1 MVADREPRLMELLY
15 LPADKDSRPLTWFAQ
30 SSFTSL
36 SLDYSLSP
44 PPSLSQRKDKGVRRK
59 EALATVT
66 LSLSAVLSPGRLHSH
81 QSYLSALEAH
91 GMSHYLAGDSHNTGS
106 GVNLVSDIPG
116 FTWHPSPNGS
126 GSGSIVWTV
135 ILQPGEQLI
144 ATLPCVVQHRHRD
157 GHAADASRGVNVPP
171 AVVSVCSDNGSG
183 SSGSSGSGTPLRCW
197 IIDTQGQTV
206 QAPIPD
212 FPMPFHVITLV
223 STALAFLVGSL
234 VNVIFRGNGKK
245 EKAVSKTKARSEE
258 ALETPIAKL
267 TTVQDLTAEYTK

>member
-1 MVADREPRLMELLY
+1 MLEVSSPLPVDGSTFAQIRHAFGPYCPGFSSSSGKDSNSGDTENMPLTRQKPFRFSNTTIMQYAPEAPVCTNNAKDWLAMVADREPRLMELLY

-106 GVNLVSDIPG
+106 GVNLVSNIPG
-116 FTWHPSPNGS
+116 FTSHEG
-126 GSGSIVWTV
+126 
-135 ILQPGEQLI
+135 
-144 ATLPCVVQHRHRD
+144 
-157 GHAADASRGVNVPP
+157 AASTP
-171 AVVSVCSDNGSG
+171 AVADSDIEGCRATTRTTI
-183 SSGSSGSGTPLRCW
+183 SSTSEMPPKVT
-197 IIDTQGQTV
+197 IDREIRASYGGRFEIV
-206 QAPIPD
+206 
-212 FPMPFHVITLV
+212 L
-223 STALAFLVGSL
+223 STAM
-234 VNVIFRGNGKK
+234 RR
-245 EKAVSKTKARSEE
+245 E
-258 ALETPIAKL
+258 
-267 TTVQDLTAEYTK
+267 